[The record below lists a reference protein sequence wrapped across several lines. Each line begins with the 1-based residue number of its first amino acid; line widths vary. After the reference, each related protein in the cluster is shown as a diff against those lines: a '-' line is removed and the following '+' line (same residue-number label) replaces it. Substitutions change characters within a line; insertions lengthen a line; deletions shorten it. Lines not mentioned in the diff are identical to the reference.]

1 MNIKQESW
9 KEKNTRYMI
18 RTRGKAEE
26 EKEQR
31 IERDNKKE
39 NNLLMEE
46 WEIEK
51 RIRSDNREGESKKGK
66 EMTEARTSRQM
77 RRELPKKKESKI
89 EGGLRNNSNNKK
101 VDSNRRSEKDKST
114 ETDEKK

>member
-1 MNIKQESW
+1 
-9 KEKNTRYMI
+9 
-18 RTRGKAEE
+18 
-26 EKEQR
+26 
-31 IERDNKKE
+31 
-39 NNLLMEE
+39 
-46 WEIEK
+46 
-51 RIRSDNREGESKKGK
+51 
-66 EMTEARTSRQM
+66 MTEARTSRQM